1 MSKSKVQKARSI
13 WWYVFAVG
21 LTLLVPML
29 LAWQRPVSV
38 GYVFLCFAFGAFW
51 GRALSGN
58 HKSLWGT
65 SFLIYGWIWMKDIFF
80 EREEL
85 HQYFW
90 SITLQGG
97 TTVLVAATGVAFLY
111 ERRRQYAQL
120 TQSNNQ
126 LTS

>member
-1 MSKSKVQKARSI
+1 MSRSKVQKPRSI

-21 LTLLVPML
+21 LTLLMPL
-29 LAWQRPVSV
+29 LPLWQGPVRV
-38 GYVFLCFAFGAFW
+38 GYLSLCFAFGALL
-51 GRALSGN
+51 GST
-58 HKSLWGT
+58 SLRNSWGT
-65 SFLIYGWIWMKDIFF
+65 WFFMYGWIWMKDIFF

-97 TTVLVAATGVAFLY
+97 TTLLVAATGVAFLY
-111 ERRRQYAQL
+111 ERRQQYAQL

-126 LTS
+126 QLAS